1 LNASPDFIMR
11 EKTIGD
17 LHVLTDTTFQDRFT
31 HEALAV
37 RAAAGG
43 ADVIQFREKRPRS
56 TRALVETARAV
67 VEAARGAGARVVV
80 NDRADVAVE
89 AGAVGVHLGREDL
102 DPDIARRI
110 LGPEA
115 ILGATAN
122 SLEEALRVVR
132 KDVDYLGVGPVFGT
146 RSKADPARP
155 LGLEGLQEIVEAV
168 DKPVIAIGTLTP
180 GRVAQVLDVGA
191 RGVAV
196 LSAVV
201 LDADPEKAARR
212 FRNALDQYRRS

>member
-1 LNASPDFIMR
+1 MR

-17 LHVLTDTTFQDRFT
+17 LHVLTDTTLQDRFT
-31 HEALAV
+31 HVELAV

-43 ADVIQFREKRPRS
+43 ADVIQFREKRPGS
-56 TRALVETARAV
+56 TRTLVKTARAV
-67 VEAARGAGARVVV
+67 VEAARGAGVRVVV
-80 NDRADVAVE
+80 NDRADVAAA
-89 AGAVGVHLGREDL
+89 AGAAGVHLGREDL
-102 DPDIARRI
+102 DPGIARRI

-122 SLEEALRVVR
+122 SLEEALRVAR
-132 KDVDYLGVGPVFGT
+132 TDVDYLGVGPVFGT

-155 LGLEGLQEIVEAV
+155 LGLQGLKEIVEAV

-180 GRVAQVLDVGA
+180 DRVARVLDAGA

-201 LDADPEKAARR
+201 LDVDPEAAARR
-212 FRNALDQYRRS
+212 FRKVLDQHRRS